1 MKNKIKNVIKNKIT
15 QKVLLAFCIL
25 IILIIM
31 ISEKRNISPLEEQA
45 IKEYSSKMVINIDEI
60 YNKEKKNDKYIV
72 YTMKYYNN
80 ELNRNEITV
89 NELRKFVFE
98 NFNKNLSKKE
108 LLKIGV
114 SQKLIENNIN
124 FDYDTNKYTYNDSK
138 TLSDIAKYKITKYEL
153 EKISKHSDTRYSVR
167 YKKYEIKNPYKLLNY
182 YEELN
187 NKKKTKDK
195 YNTDDILKYI
205 KGIGKEKNIIN
216 NIDQEGLKKFGKE
229 KEIVTI
235 EYKVINNKLTVG
247 NIKK

>member
-60 YNKEKKNDKYIV
+60 YNKDKKNDKYIV

-89 NELRKFVFE
+89 NELRKFVLE

-153 EKISKHSDTRYSVR
+153 EKINKYSDTRYSVR
-167 YKKYEIKNPYKLLNY
+167 YKKYEIKNPYELLNY

-205 KGIGKEKNIIN
+205 KGIGKEKDIIN

-229 KEIVTI
+229 KEIVTV

>member
-1 MKNKIKNVIKNKIT
+1 MKNKIRNVIKNKIT

-25 IILIIM
+25 VILIIM

-45 IKEYSSKMVINIDEI
+45 IKEYSSKMVINIDDI

-89 NELRKFVFE
+89 NELRKFVLE

-153 EKISKHSDTRYSVR
+153 EKINKHSDTRYSVR
-167 YKKYEIKNPYKLLNY
+167 YKKYEIKNPY
-182 YEELN
+182 EL
-187 NKKKTKDK
+187 
-195 YNTDDILKYI
+195 
-205 KGIGKEKNIIN
+205 
-216 NIDQEGLKKFGKE
+216 
-229 KEIVTI
+229 
-235 EYKVINNKLTVG
+235 
-247 NIKK
+247 